1 MRHPLAL
8 QIALLLTAL
17 PPTLTAVA
25 ATPSA
30 QAATAIAP
38 ASLDTALDQFAQA
51 SGLQLIY
58 DPALTAHLRSPGA
71 PAGLAP
77 LVQLQRLLGGT
88 GLAARQLTAT
98 SLSIA
103 PAAPARAPAP

>member
-8 QIALLLTAL
+8 QIALLLATL

-25 ATPSA
+25 AAAPA
-30 QAATAIAP
+30 QAAPAIAP
-38 ASLDTALDQFAQA
+38 ASLDTVLEQFAQA

-77 LVQLQRLLGGT
+77 LARLQRLLGGT
-88 GLAARQLTAT
+88 GLAARQL
-98 SLSIA
+98 
-103 PAAPARAPAP
+103 